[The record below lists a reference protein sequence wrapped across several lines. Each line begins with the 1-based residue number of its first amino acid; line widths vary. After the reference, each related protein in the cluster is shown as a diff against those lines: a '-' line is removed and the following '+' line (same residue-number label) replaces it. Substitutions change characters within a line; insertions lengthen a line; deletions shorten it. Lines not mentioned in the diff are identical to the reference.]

1 MSLSRSEQIAEY
13 GWTSLPC
20 DPAKWGG
27 NKKYNKEP
35 VPQLCSSISLPD
47 TALVKAAMEHVKQE
61 LPEHTF
67 NHSMRVFYYVD
78 KHTHGTLMS
87 FEFYGGYLAMDQLKQ
102 FNSPA
107 GQAESVAEAIIRHQ
121 DPVETGTITTVGLLI
136 QLATQFDNMGY
147 RAGYVHEDTIKDV
160 VKNYPRRNWSGCFS
174 KKIREEVEVKP
185 WCHTTASTGKFPHD
199 VEHNELMAPYDH
211 SY

>member
-67 NHSMRVFYYVD
+67 NHSMRVFYYGKLIPRTPHSSAILAV
-78 KHTHGTLMS
+78 
-87 FEFYGGYLAMDQLKQ
+87 FEVQ
-102 FNSPA
+102 
-107 GQAESVAEAIIRHQ
+107 
-121 DPVETGTITTVGLLI
+121 
-136 QLATQFDNMGY
+136 
-147 RAGYVHEDTIKDV
+147 
-160 VKNYPRRNWSGCFS
+160 C
-174 KKIREEVEVKP
+174 
-185 WCHTTASTGKFPHD
+185 
-199 VEHNELMAPYDH
+199 
-211 SY
+211 